1 MAQCEASYAC
11 VVTDELVSST
21 CFLHLSSFSFP
32 NSVLHRR
39 FCVVLQTIPFP
50 SHSADCFQCSES
62 DWCCGTQR
70 VWLARLVSVMPGLYI
85 TFSIWGGSF
94 ISSSRGHSC
103 PSVVHSRVVW
113 GYAPPPL
120 PQGNFGNFKCSE
132 AHSGAF
138 WGIQWSTQSFLRRS
152 HHHNHCLLSYWNTGN
167 HTIGLS
173 GAFPCTQCRRVGI
186 TIIQPT
192 DISHERNWQA
202 WWQDDHRS
210 LSAGS
215 FGFCALDKHVC

>member
-1 MAQCEASYAC
+1 MWLEKCKASYAC

-39 FCVVLQTIPFP
+39 FSVVLQAIPFP
-50 SHSADCFQCSES
+50 SHSADRFPCTES
-62 DWCCGTQR
+62 DRHCGTER
-70 VWLARLVSVMPGLYI
+70 VWLMRLVSVTPGLYI
-85 TFSIWGGSF
+85 TFSIWGDSF
-94 ISSSRGHSC
+94 ISSSRGHGC
-103 PSVVHSRVVW
+103 PLVVHSRGVW
-113 GYAPPPL
+113 GYGPPPL
-120 PQGNFGNFKCSE
+120 QEISVILSVLRHILVHSE
-132 AHSGAF
+132 AYSEVHRAS
-138 WGIQWSTQSFLRRS
+138 WEEV

-192 DISHERNWQA
+192 DISH
-202 WWQDDHRS
+202 
-210 LSAGS
+210 
-215 FGFCALDKHVC
+215 